1 MTIDEL
7 AKNLEIMSREEQK
20 QFERDVR
27 LLWARDSL
35 EDIKYYEIIK
45 MALKSN
51 KTHAEGF

>member
-20 QFERDVR
+20 QFERDIR

-35 EDIKYYEIIK
+35 EDIKYCEIIK

>member
-20 QFERDVR
+20 QFERDIR

-51 KTHAEGF
+51 KTYSEGF